1 MVLELSHKDEGNYP
15 GRGRKVWDLGRRL
28 STAEADREAASTGY
42 ESLQRA
48 GAAGGQN
55 EAPQLRTR
63 LGMWA
68 GRAFPCHIKD
78 RILGQTD
85 TVVGDKGRVSG
96 VQRDPHT

>member
-1 MVLELSHKDEGNYP
+1 M
-15 GRGRKVWDLGRRL
+15 WDLGRRL
-28 STAEADREAASTGY
+28 STAEADREEASTGY